1 VEQKL
6 GEYWQTFETLK
17 KPLLLQDL
25 DFAVRE
31 NVKIKIQLLL
41 QSNMEKFIEKGLTYD
56 ELENFQQELGLCP
69 TVLES
74 YPRSDK
80 SFIQKVF
87 QLFI

>member
-41 QSNMEKFIEKGLTYD
+41 QTNMQKFIEKGLTYD

-69 TVLES
+69 SVLES
-74 YPRSDK
+74 YPRTDK
-80 SFIQKVF
+80 SLF
-87 QLFI
+87 QRFFGLFL

>member
-1 VEQKL
+1 MEQKL
-6 GEYWQTFETLK
+6 GEYWQTFENLK

-41 QSNMEKFIEKGLTYD
+41 QSHMETFIEKGLTYD
-56 ELENFQQELGLCP
+56 ELENFQKELGLCP

-80 SFIQKVF
+80 SLFQKFF
-87 QLFI
+87 QLFA